1 CFSHG
6 FKSKAAVSAYGSGL
20 PAALCLENEEQK
32 IMNPTTQKM
41 HPVLPGGLT
50 FSHVIELVERLAR
63 QLGLG
68 AARRAVLLRL
78 MRHTA
83 PADWHD
89 PGRDPVCFRAQQ
101 DLARELDI
109 SDRTLRLH
117 EKGLEALGLIQIDT
131 AANGR
136 RSGRQLSGG
145 RRLGI
150 NFRPILENLGRLL
163 AMDAAHKEEM
173 HQLSVLRL
181 ECSAAKRDVKRAIE
195 RLSDENAQH
204 PALPD
209 LLRRFASWPRRYAGF
224 RCADDLARHLTE
236 VNILLAEA
244 RACLACRRNTSGMA
258 EAGLPAIANTT
269 PKILERINAKET
281 VSRPVPADPRKPRPD
296 HGNGQGRDD
305 LRWLTP
311 EMVREIAGPDFRF
324 CLEALF
330 PTGEISER
338 DLRSAAIML
347 LRDLGITDSAWEAAL
362 EQLGSLRASLSVLLI
377 DANRAHPGA
386 PTRSPGALL
395 RGFTAR
401 DRRGEFNLA
410 GALKGL
416 LRRKRVSA

>member
-1 CFSHG
+1 
-6 FKSKAAVSAYGSGL
+6 
-20 PAALCLENEEQK
+20 
-32 IMNPTTQKM
+32 MNPTTQRM

-50 FSHVIELVERLAR
+50 LSHVIELVERLAR

-101 DLARELDI
+101 DIARDLDI

-117 EKGLEALGLIQIDT
+117 EKGLEALGMIRIDT

-173 HQLSVLRL
+173 HRLSVLRL

-195 RLSDENAQH
+195 QLLEDNAQH

-209 LLRRFASWPRRYAGF
+209 LSRRFASWPRRYAGF

-236 VNILLAEA
+236 VEILLAEA

-258 EAGLPAIANTT
+258 EAGLPAIETTT
-269 PKILERINAKET
+269 PKILERGNAGET
-281 VSRPVPADPRKPRPD
+281 VSRPVPADPRRPRPD
-296 HGNGQGRDD
+296 KGRGQGRDD
-305 LRWLTP
+305 LHWLTP
-311 EMVREIAGPDFRF
+311 EVVREIAGPDFRF
-324 CLEALF
+324 CLEALS
-330 PTGEISER
+330 PTGEVTER
-338 DLRSAAIML
+338 VLRSTAIML
-347 LRDLGITDSAWEAAL
+347 LRDLGITDSAWEEAL
-362 EQLGSLRASLSVLLI
+362 DQLGSLRASLAVLLI
-377 DANRAHPGA
+377 EANRDHPSAPVRAPGA
-386 PTRSPGALL
+386 ML
-395 RGFTAR
+395 RGFVTQ
-401 DRRGEFNLA
+401 DRRGELNLS